1 MSFVNQL
8 ETLISKA
15 TDEYDKIAKS
25 EPKVKSSED
34 GTSRGDILDEII
46 KQQQAEKKKLW
57 NKLYKV
63 AIVIAFKNSLSHH
76 YLARK
81 NTRQPSDANKKKL
94 MTLIY
99 ESKELEKEVK
109 KQDSNLQNIPNAD
122 DNILEIQFRE
132 QLDREVEQYEQ
143 AIQFLKA
150 ESEKVKIN
158 LAEEKK
164 ALVECQEVYKS
175 LKARRETLMETNPE
189 VIESKMQEHMTVVQS
204 LLKKDTRDLVQFL
217 DEFYPPHPIDE
228 NNPLGDDCDLKKIL
242 EQLMNLSYTN
252 PDDPYVTLVPGTYW
266 KPYIETLA
274 KAGIIRH
281 HPEDANQV
289 CLEDFKM

>member
-81 NTRQPSDANKKKL
+81 NTR
-94 MTLIY
+94 
-99 ESKELEKEVK
+99 E
-109 KQDSNLQNIPNAD
+109 
-122 DNILEIQFRE
+122 
-132 QLDREVEQYEQ
+132 
-143 AIQFLKA
+143 
-150 ESEKVKIN
+150 
-158 LAEEKK
+158 
-164 ALVECQEVYKS
+164 
-175 LKARRETLMETNPE
+175 
-189 VIESKMQEHMTVVQS
+189 
-204 LLKKDTRDLVQFL
+204 
-217 DEFYPPHPIDE
+217 
-228 NNPLGDDCDLKKIL
+228 
-242 EQLMNLSYTN
+242 
-252 PDDPYVTLVPGTYW
+252 
-266 KPYIETLA
+266 
-274 KAGIIRH
+274 
-281 HPEDANQV
+281 
-289 CLEDFKM
+289 

>member
-57 NKLYKV
+57 NKLYKLEKTRV
-63 AIVIAFKNSLSHH
+63 N
-76 YLARK
+76 RK
-81 NTRQPSDANKKKL
+81 RHVVFQGQPSDANEKKL

-99 ESKELEKEVK
+99 ESKELEKEVR
-109 KQDSNLQNIPNAD
+109 KQDSNLQNIPNVD
-122 DNILEIQFRE
+122 DNILEIQFRD
-132 QLDREVEQYEQ
+132 QLDREIEQYDQ

-189 VIESKMQEHMTVVQS
+189 VIESKMQEHMTLVQS

-228 NNPLGDDCDLKKIL
+228 NNPLGDDCNLKKIL

-274 KAGIIRH
+274 KAGIIRY